1 MIADACNWPRGV
13 TVSTLDSESSDRG
26 SNPREALNPSVA
38 PHVEVRAECKCP
50 VWARVSLTAPFA
62 VQGPTRTY
70 GRRTSLSDTARV
82 CDATRRVRP
91 FAQLNLEGH
100 GGVASTAPSR
110 ALGRR
115 ARCGGRRGDLRCSVC
130 ARSCIAVAATHGT
143 VRSALRKFPCC
154 ATSVHTTMTL
164 AGLEPAIFG
173 SEDQRLIH

>member
-70 GRRTSLSDTARV
+70 GRRTSLSDTVCV

-100 GGVASTAPSR
+100 GGVASTALFSLR
-110 ALGRR
+110 AELYRCRSNTRHRAQRTSQIPVLRHERPHNHDPGRTRTCNLWFRRPTPYPLGHR
-115 ARCGGRRGDLRCSVC
+115 AMLQG
-130 ARSCIAVAATHGT
+130 
-143 VRSALRKFPCC
+143 
-154 ATSVHTTMTL
+154 
-164 AGLEPAIFG
+164 
-173 SEDQRLIH
+173 